1 MYARIARSLA
11 FLLIAGFAGLQVW
24 SEAFQA
30 QPTELRKFALA
41 RSPSFSIAYYQG
53 FKLITVRSPWPGE
66 NQTFRYLL
74 SKRGEAKP
82 DPKVFPEARRIE
94 TPVRRVACFSTSY
107 LPAITSIGEAESV
120 VGVDAAAYV
129 NDPAIRARIATG
141 AAVEVTKNYLPDIER
156 ILALGP
162 DAVFTY
168 GMGNE
173 WDSHPKLIE
182 AGLPVVIDGEWNEV
196 DPLARAEWV
205 VFIAAFY
212 DKEDQAEAWFR
223 GVEKNYLG
231 LKALAQKAT
240 TAKPRVINNGPYQ
253 GSWAVSGGE
262 SFMARL
268 IADAGG
274 AYLWAD
280 AKGTGGLT
288 LSIEA
293 AYERAMKADVWIGP
307 SLYARTLGD
316 VIALDRRFAA
326 LPVVEAGSVWNNDLR
341 MNASGG
347 NDYFESAVIHPDL
360 VLADLI
366 AIFHPELE
374 QGHRFVWFRRL
385 ER

>member
-1 MYARIARSLA
+1 VYAPIARFLAVVLIGVLASLQA
-11 FLLIAGFAGLQVW
+11 W
-24 SEAFQA
+24 SETEQA
-30 QPTELRKFALA
+30 QPTELRSFALA
-41 RSPSFSIAYYQG
+41 RSPSFSITYYQG
-53 FKLITVRSPWPGE
+53 FKLVTVRSPWPGAT
-66 NQTFRYLL
+66 QTYKYLL
-74 SKRGEAKP
+74 SRRGEAKP
-82 DPKVFPEARRIE
+82 DPRVFSEARRIE
-94 TPVRRVACFSTSY
+94 TPVRRVASFSTSY
-107 LPAITSIGEAESV
+107 LPAITSIGEAASV

-129 NDPAIRARIATG
+129 NDPAIRARIEAG

-156 ILALGP
+156 ILSLGP

-223 GVEKNYLG
+223 AVEKNYLA

-240 TAKPRVINNGPYQ
+240 TTKPRVINNGPYQ
-253 GSWAVSGGE
+253 GTWAVSGGE

-280 AKGTGGLT
+280 TKGTGGLN

-293 AYERAMKADVWIGP
+293 AYERALKADVWISP
-307 SLYARTLGD
+307 SLYARRLGD
-316 VIALDRRFAA
+316 VIALDRRFAK
-326 LPVVEAGSVWNNDLR
+326 LPVVEADSVWNNDLR

-347 NDYFESAVIHPDL
+347 NDFFESAVIHPDL

-374 QGHRFVWFRRL
+374 PGHRYIWFRRL